1 MSKFLQTEVGWNP
14 QSGEINI
21 ATPSERKTIE
31 KLSTVES
38 TSESKSLRIQ
48 SISEADKKELVAFA
62 KNFLGVP
69 YDFGAGSYEETKKFD
84 CSSFTR
90 HVFKKFGVSLPRL
103 AKDQDNLGTRVSRSE
118 LDVGDLIF
126 LPFPADLKV
135 MLYLVMSVFI
145 LETESLSTL
154 GVNPEF
160 RSVTSTQVIG
170 VM

>member
-84 CSSFTR
+84 CSSLQGMFS
-90 HVFKKFGVSLPRL
+90 KNSVS
-103 AKDQDNLGTRVSRSE
+103 A
-118 LDVGDLIF
+118 
-126 LPFPADLKV
+126 
-135 MLYLVMSVFI
+135 YLV
-145 LETESLSTL
+145 
-154 GVNPEF
+154 
-160 RSVTSTQVIG
+160 
-170 VM
+170 

>member
-1 MSKFLQTEVGWNP
+1 MQTEVGWNP

-48 SISEADKKELVAFA
+48 SISEADKKELISFA

-90 HVFKKFGVSLPRL
+90 HVFK
-103 AKDQDNLGTRVSRSE
+103 NSE
-118 LDVGDLIF
+118 S
-126 LPFPADLKV
+126 A
-135 MLYLVMSVFI
+135 YLV
-145 LETESLSTL
+145 
-154 GVNPEF
+154 
-160 RSVTSTQVIG
+160 
-170 VM
+170 